1 MLFNALDAITTSQT
15 SSVLFMDA
23 TFILPNSDRDAFSE
37 YLEKHITGAVF
48 FDINLVAD
56 KSSPLPHTMPNA
68 AMFTDHM
75 RLLGLNADHMVI
87 IYDQSGMLSAA
98 RAWWML
104 RHFGHEHVA
113 ILDGG
118 LPAWVAAGGA
128 VETGVPSTPETG
140 NFTAMAADPHD
151 IMTREDMIALVAIT
165 LSDRSAQIVDA
176 RSAGR
181 FTGKTAEPRPG
192 MASGHMP
199 GAVNCPISHLIDT
212 DTGICKSPAQIETIF
227 TAAGIDLN
235 KPVVTS
241 CGSGV
246 TACGLAFGFALIGKH
261 DVSIYDGSWSEWGAT
276 DADRL
281 NCPVVTG

>member
-1 MLFNALDAITTSQT
+1 MLINALDAITTSQT

-23 TFILPNSDRDAFSE
+23 TFVLPNSDRDAFAE

-118 LPAWVAAGGA
+118 LPAWVAAGGT

-151 IMTREDMIALVAIT
+151 IMTREDMIALVAMP

-181 FTGKTAEPRPG
+181 FTGNTAEPRPR
-192 MASGHMP
+192 
-199 GAVNCPISHLIDT
+199 N
-212 DTGICKSPAQIETIF
+212 GIWSY
-227 TAAGIDLN
+227 AG
-235 KPVVTS
+235 
-241 CGSGV
+241 GV
-246 TACGLAFGFALIGKH
+246 ELPDQSF
-261 DVSIYDGSWSEWGAT
+261 D
-276 DADRL
+276 
-281 NCPVVTG
+281 